1 MKKRLSRQKLPKSKR
16 LTVLAAALGF
26 AFASSSLT
34 AVCADDSDVLIAD
47 FNGSDYGAWR
57 VDGEAFGTAPAP
69 GTLPGQM
76 DVSGFRGAGL
86 VNSFVGGDRTTGTLT
101 SPEVVLNKPF
111 VNFLIGGGG
120 HDGTRFELLVDGAVV
135 RVARG
140 PNVVPGGSEKLDWAT
155 WDVSE
160 FLGKKAI
167 FRVVDEGTGGWG
179 HINVDEIGLSD
190 KKRAASERIVEISV
204 DRRHLLV
211 PIKTGAPTRWV
222 RIEVDGKIE
231 REFEAELASAS
242 ETPDFYANV
251 DAKDWQGK
259 KINFIVEKTYSEET
273 FAETRLSDEFYG
285 GEPAYNEKYRPQFHF
300 SPRRGWTNDPNGLVY
315 YKGRYHLFYQHNPFG
330 VNWGNMTWGHATSPD
345 LLHWTE
351 APDAL
356 TPDPL
361 GTIFSGSGAVDWNN
375 ATGFQ
380 TDPQGEPPL
389 VFMFTYNGPNMR
401 YGNKASQALA
411 YSLDGGETL
420 IKYDGN
426 PTIPHIVGGNRD
438 PKIFWFEP
446 TKRWV
451 TPLYMDGEDY
461 AIFTSPDLKTWTKTC
476 DVKNLG
482 CSECP
487 DMFALPVD
495 GDESKTLWVFWGG
508 NGKYVLGDFD
518 GETFAPKTAPLD
530 AKWGGNDY
538 AAQTYSDVPGRRIQF
553 SWMQGGSYPE
563 APFNQQFTVP
573 RELTLRSTPDGV
585 RLCVN
590 PVEEL
595 KTLRGKR
602 LSLELKTRK
611 DGSGAFVP
619 VPKLGA
625 SASFDLLDVELSFEI
640 ENVASQTFA
649 IRGRK
654 IELNFA
660 DKTMKHEGVVA
671 PLAVEDGKVSLRL
684 VLDRTSLEIFANDG
698 LSQIAKCFVPEDKN
712 DAPIVELSPAVVT
725 NGAANVRRN
734 VKLEVYPLRSV
745 WNVEK

>member
-1 MKKRLSRQKLPKSKR
+1 MLQKLSRQNHTKSKR
-16 LTVLAAALGF
+16 FSVLSAALGF
-26 AFASSSLT
+26 ALASSAFST
-34 AVCADDSDVLIAD
+34 VCADDADALIAD

-57 VDGEAFGTAPAP
+57 VEGDAFGTAPAP

-76 DVSGFRGAGL
+76 NVSGFRGAGL
-86 VNSFVGGDRTTGTLT
+86 VNSFVGGDRATGTLT
-101 SPEVVLNKPF
+101 SPEVVIDKPF
-111 VNFLIGGGG
+111 TNFLIGGGG
-120 HDGTRFELLVDGAVV
+120 LDGTRFELLVDGAVV

-167 FRVVDEGTGGWG
+167 FRVVDAETGGWG
-179 HINVDEIGLSD
+179 HINVDEISLSD

-211 PIKTGAPTRWV
+211 PIKTGAPLRWV

-231 REFEAELASAS
+231 REFQAELANAS

-251 DAKDWQGK
+251 DAKDWNGK
-259 KINFIVEKTYSEET
+259 KIKFVVEKTYPEET

-285 GEPAYNEKYRPQFHF
+285 GAKSYDEKYRPQFHF
-300 SPRRGWTNDPNGLVY
+300 SPRRGWTNDPNGLVF

-330 VNWGNMTWGHATSPD
+330 VKWGNMTWGHATSPD

-361 GTIFSGSGAVDWNN
+361 GTIFSGSGAVDRNN
-375 ATGFQ
+375 TTGFQ

-389 VFMFTYNGPNMR
+389 VFMFTYNGPNTR

-420 IKYDGN
+420 IKYEGN

-438 PKIFWFEP
+438 PKIFWHEP
-446 TKRWV
+446 TSRWV

-476 DVKNLG
+476 DVKKLG

-495 GDESKTLWVFWGG
+495 GDASKTLWVFWGG

-518 GETFAPKTAPLD
+518 GETFTPRTAPLD

-563 APFNQQFTVP
+563 MPFNQQFSVP
-573 RELTLRSTPDGV
+573 RELSLRSTPDGV
-585 RLCVN
+585 RLCIN

-595 KTLRGKR
+595 KTLRGDK
-602 LSLELKTRK
+602 LTLKTTARS
-611 DGSGAFVP
+611 DAGLTLVP
-619 VPKLGA
+619 TRGD
-625 SASFDLLDVELSFEI
+625 SADHELLDAEI
-640 ENVASQTFA
+640 TFAVQGIASQTLA

-660 DKTMKHEGVVA
+660 EKTMKHDGVVA
-671 PLAVEDGKVSLRL
+671 PLAVVDGKVSLRV
-684 VLDRTSLEIFANDG
+684 VLDRTSIEIFANDG
-698 LSQIAKCFVPEDKN
+698 LSQIAKCFVPADKN
-712 DAPIVELSPAVVT
+712 DAPIVELDPAVS
-725 NGAANVRRN
+725 ASDAQDANLDVD
-734 VKLEVYPLRSV
+734 LTFYPLRGV